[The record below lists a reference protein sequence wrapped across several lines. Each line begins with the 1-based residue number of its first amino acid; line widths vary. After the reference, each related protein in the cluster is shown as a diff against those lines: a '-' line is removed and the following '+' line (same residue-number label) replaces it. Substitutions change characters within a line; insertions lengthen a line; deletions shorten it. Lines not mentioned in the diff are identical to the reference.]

1 MKKLLSVICIVALC
15 LMFVS
20 CSDKPSDTNLWE
32 TALYTENTT
41 FGDGQKLVDITVEA
55 GDKSVVFTIKSNKQT
70 VGDALKEHNLIDGE
84 MGAYGLYVK
93 SVNGITADYSVD
105 NSFWSFTKFGEYMT
119 TGVDVTQFSDGD
131 KFELVYTK

>member
-1 MKKLLSVICIVALC
+1 M
-15 LMFVS
+15 
-20 CSDKPSDTNLWE
+20 N
-32 TALYTENTT
+32 
-41 FGDGQKLVDITVEA
+41 
-55 GDKSVVFTIKSNKQT
+55 TIKSNKQT

-105 NSFWSFTKFGEYMT
+105 NSFWSFTKSGEYMT

>member
-1 MKKLLSVICIVALC
+1 MKKLLSLICIVALC
-15 LMFVS
+15 LLFVS

-32 TALYTENTT
+32 AALYTENTT

-105 NSFWSFTKFGEYMT
+105 NSFWSFTKSGEYMT